1 MHNNKGGTEMYIID
15 LTTPY
20 AIFVALMI
28 TLLFIILG
36 REFKKSLLLLL
47 PLGLFLILILM
58 HTYQSVTLRDEVYK
72 ALVFKSLG
80 VDAIMIFLS
89 YISYLWVD
97 DIEAKEKNK
106 KSIDNSLDWFWKK
119 I

>member
-1 MHNNKGGTEMYIID
+1 MSIE
-15 LTTPY
+15 
-20 AIFVALMI
+20 
-28 TLLFIILG
+28 
-36 REFKKSLLLLL
+36 
-47 PLGLFLILILM
+47 
-58 HTYQSVTLRDEVYK
+58 
-72 ALVFKSLG
+72 
-80 VDAIMIFLS
+80 AIMILLS

>member
-1 MHNNKGGTEMYIID
+1 MYILDLSEPIAIVISLFITTICIVLGKQLKKSFIPAIPLLIFAILILIHVFQSAITID
-15 LTTPY
+15 LVEK
-20 AIFVALMI
+20 AI
-28 TLLFIILG
+28 T
-36 REFKKSLLLLL
+36 KKSL
-47 PLGLFLILILM
+47 G
-58 HTYQSVTLRDEVYK
+58 T
-72 ALVFKSLG
+72 
-80 VDAIMIFLS
+80 DAVMIFLS